1 MDLIEED
8 KLYKSLFLLY
18 NMHHE
23 MTRWGENMLS
33 NSMNKKNSEKKQEE
47 NKNTYID
54 EVEEYYVYEDDN
66 DYEEY
71 RIVSDD
77 EEEKEEE
84 KEEVKE
90 ELKEEKPRKKKN
102 YKIVNR
108 IINIILVIELIIL
121 LLVTIDIVLI
131 TKYQKGPIFSIPV
144 KTYEDGGTKEY
155 YGIGYKVIKY
165 NQLQGRR
172 DIEIGSYKLKYN
184 ANPTD
189 VSTLDLAIEFN
200 NDQEKA
206 GSKYNKKFI
215 RIDGQLKEY
224 NTKDNIVTIGYID
237 EDSKYSIDI
246 ICNMASEKKE
256 LKTLEIFKETTI
268 IGTVTGYDYKTKEEP
283 IKVYM
288 SDCFA
293 EQ

>member
-71 RIVSDD
+71 RIVSDN

-108 IINIILVIELIIL
+108 IINIILVIALIIL

-172 DIEIGSYKLKYN
+172 DMEIGTYKLKYN
-184 ANPTD
+184 TEPIN
-189 VSTLDLAIEFN
+189 VSALDISIELN
-200 NDQEKA
+200 NDKDKA
-206 GSKYNKKFI
+206 FEKYNKKFI
-215 RIDGQLKEY
+215 RINGILKEY
-224 NTKDNIVTIGYID
+224 NTKDNKVTIGYID
-237 EDSKYSIDI
+237 EDGKYSVDI
-246 ICNMASEKKE
+246 ICNMASDKRE
-256 LKTLEIFKETTI
+256 LKRLEIFKETTV
-268 IGTVTGYDYKTKEEP
+268 IGVVTDYDEETDSNA
-283 IKVYM
+283 ITIYM
-288 SDCFA
+288 SNCFA

>member
-1 MDLIEED
+1 
-8 KLYKSLFLLY
+8 
-18 NMHHE
+18 
-23 MTRWGENMLS
+23 MLS
-33 NSMNKKNSEKKQEE
+33 NSMNKKDSEKKQEE
-47 NKNTYID
+47 SKNTYID
-54 EVEEYYVYEDDN
+54 EVEEYYAYEDDN
-66 DYEEY
+66 EYEEY

-77 EEEKEEE
+77 EEEIEEAA
-84 KEEVKE
+84 
-90 ELKEEKPRKKKN
+90 KEEKPRKKKS

-108 IINIILVIELIIL
+108 IINIILVIALIIL

-184 ANPTD
+184 ATPTD
-189 VSTLDLAIEFN
+189 VSALDLAIEFN

-268 IGTVTGYDYKTKEEP
+268 IGTVTGYDYKTEEEP

-288 SDCFA
+288 SGCFA